1 MRLVKIKDIGTVVSG
16 STPKTNVPEYWGG
29 EIAWATP
36 KDLSLLDGQY
46 LYDTAKKITQLGYDS
61 CSTSL
66 LPKDSVLFSSRAPI
80 GLVAINKIPV
90 CTNQGFKSIIPN
102 KEVSSLYLYYA
113 LKYFSKTLERLGN
126 GATFKELS
134 KKTFEEFALPLP
146 DISDQIRIADILSK
160 AELLIRQRN
169 ESLRLL
175 DEFLKSTFLEMF
187 GDPVRNETDRNTKP
201 LGERIRVKHGF
212 AFQSKYFSSSGKYVL
227 LTPGNFREEG
237 GYRDRGDKQKF
248 YIGEIPKKYV
258 LKKGDLL
265 VAMTEQAPGL
275 LGSPIIIPE
284 SNKFLH
290 NQRLGLLEFDRKYFN
305 THFLFYLFNTLSI
318 RRIIHAKATG
328 TKVRHTSPKKLE
340 EIAIQYP
347 PLESQNDFAAIV
359 QKVQA
364 LKASNETS
372 LSMLES
378 LFKSLSSKAFKGQLD
393 LKVES
398 GKAESKGVHL
408 YS

>member
-1 MRLVKIKDIGTVVSG
+1 VKFDHTRIDKSYFIFALKRTIDELSRFAHG
-16 STPKTNVPEYWGG
+16 STMKH
-29 EIAWATP
+29 I
-36 KDLSLLDGQY
+36 
-46 LYDTAKKITQLGYDS
+46 I
-61 CSTSL
+61 
-66 LPKDSVLFSSRAPI
+66 
-80 GLVAINKIPV
+80 
-90 CTNQGFKSIIPN
+90 KSDFDNHRI
-102 KEVSSLYLYYA
+102 
-113 LKYFSKTLERLGN
+113 
-126 GATFKELS
+126 
-134 KKTFEEFALPLP
+134 PLP
-146 DISDQIRIADILSK
+146 PLPDQIRIANILSK
-160 AELLIRQRN
+160 AESLIRQRK

-187 GDPVRNETDRNTKP
+187 GDPVKNETDRNTKP

-347 PLESQNDFAAIV
+347 PLELQNDFAAIV